1 MAKNS
6 LGQYQIE
13 WVPLSAVR
21 EHPKNPR
28 IGEVEKIKA
37 SIEENDFFTP
47 IIAQRS
53 TRYILI
59 GNHRWKAA
67 KEVNL
72 TLIPVIF
79 HDVPDGRALAIMLAD
94 NRSSDKSRYDEE
106 RLIQTLEEFEEM
118 TLEDDELEFEASLFT
133 TDELETMKGIDD
145 AYDDDG
151 LSDRREDA
159 EYKRRVTECPKC
171 AHVFV
176 PDTFVEKEDR
186 GY

>member
-6 LGQYQIE
+6 LGKYQIE

-28 IGEVEKIKA
+28 IGEVEKIKD
-37 SIEENDFFTP
+37 SIEANDFYTP
-47 IIAQRS
+47 IVAQRS

-67 KEVNL
+67 KEVGL
-72 TLIPVIF
+72 KEVPVIF
-79 HDVPDGRALAIMLAD
+79 HDIDDARALAIMLSD
-94 NRSSDKSRYDEE
+94 NKSSDRSRYDQD

-118 TLEDDELEFEASLFT
+118 VADMDELEFEASLFT
-133 TDELETMKGIDD
+133 ENELETMKGIDD
-145 AYDDDG
+145 GYDEPTE
-151 LSDRREDA
+151 DRQEQA
-159 EYKRRVTECPKC
+159 EYKRRVTECPRC

-176 PDTFVEKEDR
+176 PDTFVEREDR
-186 GY
+186 

>member
-1 MAKNS
+1 VAKES
-6 LGQYQIE
+6 LGKYQIE

-28 IGEVEKIKA
+28 IGEVEKIKQ
-37 SIEENDFFTP
+37 SIEENDFYTP
-47 IIAQRS
+47 VIAQRS
-53 TRYILI
+53 TKFILI

-67 KEVNL
+67 KEVGL
-72 TLIPVIF
+72 ELIPVVF
-79 HDVPDGRALAIMLAD
+79 HDVGDVRATAIMLSD
-94 NRSSDKSRYDEE
+94 NRSSDKSRYRDDALIELLDEMAE
-106 RLIQTLEEFEEM
+106 L
-118 TLEDDELEFEASLFT
+118 DELDATLFT
-133 TDELETMKGIDD
+133 EDELDGMKGIDD
-145 AYDDDG
+145 GYDDMP
-151 LSDRREDA
+151 SEERQEQA